1 MLSYFFVIIRKE
13 FGIIEIHKKGME
25 TVKVQDKTRFKLAKS
40 MKELMKSKPLDKIT
54 VTDIVE
60 NCDVSRQSF
69 YRLFQDK
76 YDLVNW
82 YFEVL
87 AQQSFKQMGV
97 LYTLK
102 EGLMKKFQFIEQEY
116 VFFAQAFASQDN
128 NSLIHYDFECIY
140 NFYKNLIETKN
151 KAPLTSELSFLLE
164 MYCHGSVSMTMEWIA
179 TDRKQPIETI
189 VDLLIEALPDK
200 LKEQLKEL
208 L

>member
-1 MLSYFFVIIRKE
+1 MK
-13 FGIIEIHKKGME
+13 
-25 TVKVQDKTRFKLAKS
+25 TQDKTRYKLAES
-40 MKELMKSKPLDKIT
+40 MKQLMKSQPLDKIT

-116 VFFAQAFASQDN
+116 VFFCAGICF
-128 NSLIHYDFECIY
+128 
-140 NFYKNLIETKN
+140 T
-151 KAPLTSELSFLLE
+151 
-164 MYCHGSVSMTMEWIA
+164 G
-179 TDRKQPIETI
+179 
-189 VDLLIEALPDK
+189 
-200 LKEQLKEL
+200 
-208 L
+208 

>member
-1 MLSYFFVIIRKE
+1 MLLYFFVIIRKE

-87 AQQSFKQMGV
+87 SENSPTYAGGYSSLHGPFAPKTICGIIV
-97 LYTLK
+97 IINATVIKKLK
-102 EGLMKKFQFIEQEY
+102 ILLFIY
-116 VFFAQAFASQDN
+116 ILLSAHTN
-128 NSLIHYDFECIY
+128 
-140 NFYKNLIETKN
+140 
-151 KAPLTSELSFLLE
+151 LTSDKILPYEN
-164 MYCHGSVSMTMEWIA
+164 
-179 TDRKQPIETI
+179 P
-189 VDLLIEALPDK
+189 AL
-200 LKEQLKEL
+200 
-208 L
+208 